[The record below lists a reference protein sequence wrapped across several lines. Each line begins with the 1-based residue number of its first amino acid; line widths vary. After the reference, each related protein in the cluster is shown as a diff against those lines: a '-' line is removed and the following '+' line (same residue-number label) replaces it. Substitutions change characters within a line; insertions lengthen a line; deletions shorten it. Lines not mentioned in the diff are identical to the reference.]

1 MRRIAAAPCLLVL
14 ALGCKS
20 PEEKACDNT
29 VRIIA
34 ESGVTDGRPDADKS
48 ERQRRRDCLESLGR
62 LRQQIQPSEDV
73 WFTYLGCLTAADSMS
88 AQFECL
94 TPLTE
99 LQMQQA
105 PSATQPD
112 R

>member
-34 ESGVTDGRPDADKS
+34 ESGATDGRPDANKS
-48 ERQRRRDCLESLGR
+48 EKQRYRDCLDSLGR
-62 LRQQIQPSEDV
+62 LRQQIQPEEEV
-73 WFTYLGCLTAADSMS
+73 WFAYLRCLIAADSMKG
-88 AQFECL
+88 QFECL
-94 TPLTE
+94 APLTE
-99 LQMQQA
+99 
-105 PSATQPD
+105 SANLAQPD